1 MRPIKPASEMTRDE
15 LAAYIDYSVLKP
27 EFTTQD
33 VKREARTAADLH
45 CKTVCINPAY
55 IETVLPIVEG
65 TDTGTCVVIDFPFG
79 TSSTRS
85 KVAQAEVALEYPIE
99 DLDIVMNYGWL
110 RDGEIE
116 KVAEDIRF
124 ATPRG

>member
-65 TDTGTCVVIDFPFG
+65 TDTGTCRRQSRMRAPSG
-79 TSSTRS
+79 RRLSA
-85 KVAQAEVALEYPIE
+85 VA
-99 DLDIVMNYGWL
+99 
-110 RDGEIE
+110 
-116 KVAEDIRF
+116 
-124 ATPRG
+124 